1 MGRTTRVGAGPAVR
15 GRGGN
20 ITAAAQRGYRA
31 ATRGRS
37 TGGLSAHIRN
47 LQAAGRGAQARRH
60 IQALERFGR
69 GGGRAPGFVRGIVAR

>member
-1 MGRTTRVGAGPAVR
+1 MGRTTNVGAGAPR
-15 GRGGN
+15 GGRGGG
-20 ITAAAQRGYRA
+20 ITAAARRGYLRATGSRA
-31 ATRGRS
+31 A
-37 TGGLSAHIRN
+37 GGLSAHVRN